1 MWSAWHKPAELY
13 LGAGLAMYRAPGG
26 TAQVLEHGPGIP
38 MARVLQALDEMIQA
52 GAPTPNVRPPV
63 NVSLGAAYC
72 PAVSLSL
79 PEGLKG
85 PAEVQALALG
95 ACTQA
100 MQCAPDELRISVDWS
115 AGRVAAAVPT
125 AVLDELEAWARGH
138 HTRIASV
145 APLWSAATRS
155 PAVQSIR
162 TRASVIYEPGA
173 VTLLAS
179 EGDAPS
185 FSSVAEDAD
194 AARQLASR
202 WTAGLAL
209 DDSAV
214 ASIRFHPQ
222 ERGAWPH
229 GPRAWAGHWS
239 TQ

>member
-1 MWSAWHKPAELY
+1 VWSAWHKAAELY

-26 TAQVLEHGPGIP
+26 AAQVLEHGPGIP
-38 MARVLQALDEMIQA
+38 VARVLQLLDEMI
-52 GAPTPNVRPPV
+52 PTSTPDSPKRPPV
-63 NVSLGAAYC
+63 QVSLGAAYC

-100 MQCAPDELRISVDWS
+100 MQCAPDELNVCVDWS
-115 AGRVAAAVPT
+115 AGRVAAAVPK
-125 AVLDELEAWARGH
+125 AVLGALQAWAREH
-138 HTRIASV
+138 RTRLASV
-145 APLWSAATRS
+145 APLWADATRS

-162 TRASVIYEPGA
+162 TRASIVYEPGA

-185 FSSVAEDAD
+185 FSSIAEDAD